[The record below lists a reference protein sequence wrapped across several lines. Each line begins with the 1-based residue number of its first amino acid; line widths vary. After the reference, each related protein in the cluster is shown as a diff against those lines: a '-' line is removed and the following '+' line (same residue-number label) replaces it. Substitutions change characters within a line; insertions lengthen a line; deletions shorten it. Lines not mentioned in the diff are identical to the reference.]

1 MVIFRDIHRND
12 ESHSHDLATAVF
24 VLSKQMKFEST
35 ISIFR
40 RSSRTGRKD
49 ESYKG
54 RKINFPNSK
63 TLVGWLVGVATDCDA
78 SYL

>member
-24 VLSKQMKFEST
+24 VVSKSMKFEST
-35 ISIFR
+35 VSIFR

-49 ESYKG
+49 DFFFLLRSLG
-54 RKINFPNSK
+54 SQ
-63 TLVGWLVGVATDCDA
+63 D
-78 SYL
+78 